1 MIKWQL
7 KSKGAEMWTQIFL
20 MPKTIVF
27 KSYHVSLG
35 NIETVYNW
43 YLIKVYRI
51 KKRKKKGKWKE
62 GRMEGGREGVKN

>member
-1 MIKWQL
+1 
-7 KSKGAEMWTQIFL
+7 